1 MLLEFLWEACWVCR
15 LLLITAYFLGD
26 ILFGW
31 FIGFGLFVFLFP
43 LLVLDLLDCYAPLS
57 VLLCSPI
64 PFMACILFM
73 DEAVIFSSSF
83 SFLYNI
89 PWRIFYTG
97 MIVIN
102 TLICVY
108 LKMSQFRYLLGKTVF
123 LDTAFSAWSYLL
135 LELGLSFHAFLDFKA
150 SDKSLRLFWYSHL
163 CMWVSV

>member
-1 MLLEFLWEACWVCR
+1 MCR

-89 PWRIFYTG
+89 P
-97 MIVIN
+97 
-102 TLICVY
+102 
-108 LKMSQFRYLLGKTVF
+108 
-123 LDTAFSAWSYLL
+123 
-135 LELGLSFHAFLDFKA
+135 
-150 SDKSLRLFWYSHL
+150 
-163 CMWVSV
+163 